1 MSVATVS
8 PAVAM
13 ATATPTVPAQAAT
26 SRQVAVTVRG
36 VTVFVPCPTWCVES
50 HSEGY
55 AFLEDVS
62 HHSAPISL
70 AAPTYS
76 GPAEQTLIARVS
88 QWPFSRDASTAR
100 PYMSLDAMND
110 TECAELDAVQ
120 ATAFADQL
128 VAHATQLRAMAAS
141 IAG

>member
-1 MSVATVS
+1 MSVATTA

-13 ATATPTVPAQAAT
+13 TTPTTSTPA
-26 SRQVAVTVRG
+26 RQVAVTVRG
-36 VTVFVPCPTWCVES
+36 ATLLVPCPTWCAEP
-50 HSEGY
+50 HTEGY

-70 AAPTYS
+70 ATPAYS

-88 QWPFSRDASTAR
+88 QWPFSRDGATAR

-110 TECAELDAVQ
+110 TDCAELDAVQ
-120 ATAFADQL
+120 AMAFADQL
-128 VAHATQLRAMAAS
+128 VAHATRLRAMAAS